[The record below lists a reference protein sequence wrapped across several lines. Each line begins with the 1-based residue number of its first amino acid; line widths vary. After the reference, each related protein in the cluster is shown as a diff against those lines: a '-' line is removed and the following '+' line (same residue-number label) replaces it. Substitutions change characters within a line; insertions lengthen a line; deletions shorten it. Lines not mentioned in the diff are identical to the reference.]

1 MRVLGVDVG
10 SHRIGVAVSDPT
22 GMIAQSLVVIP
33 RTGWRAVAS
42 EIRRLAQEY
51 SVERVVVGLPL
62 RMDGTEGDAA
72 REAKAFAQRLRGV
85 LDVPVV
91 MQDERLS
98 TAEAERALVAQ
109 EVRREKRRKRRDAVA
124 AALFLQ
130 TYLDRQQAAGKTE

>member
-1 MRVLGVDVG
+1 MDVG

-22 GMIAQSLVVIP
+22 GTIAQSLVVIP
-33 RTGWRAVAS
+33 RTGWRPVAS
-42 EIRRLAQEY
+42 EIRRLAVEY
-51 SVERVVVGLPL
+51 RVERVVVGLPL

-72 REAKAFAQRLRGV
+72 REARAFAQRLRGV

-109 EVRREKRRKRRDAVA
+109 DVRREKRRKRRDAVA

>member
-51 SVERVVVGLPL
+51 RVERVVVGLPL

-72 REAKAFAQRLRGV
+72 RQAKAFAQRLRGV

-91 MQDERLS
+91 MADERLS

-109 EVRREKRRKRRDAVA
+109 DVRREKRRKRRDAVA

-130 TYLDRQQAAGKTE
+130 TYLDRQHAAGRTE

>member
-10 SHRIGVAVSDPT
+10 SHRVGIAISDPT
-22 GMIAQSLVVIP
+22 GTIAQSLAVIP
-33 RTGWRAVAS
+33 RTGWRPVVS
-42 EIRRLAQEY
+42 EIRRLVHEHR
-51 SVERVVVGLPL
+51 VERVVVGLPL
-62 RMDGTEGDAA
+62 RMDGTEGEAA
-72 REAKAFAQRLRGV
+72 REANAFAERLRGV

-98 TAEAERALVAQ
+98 TAEAERAMVAQ
-109 EVRREKRRKRRDAVA
+109 DVRREKRRTRRDAVA